1 MYDSSVLFYLIYV
14 GCFGGKNVLNVV
26 ILRVKDKMIVFK
38 SFNFSDVSVLIG
50 NEDVY
55 VFKKWLEFLELDFKE
70 K

>member
-1 MYDSSVLFYLIYV
+1 
-14 GCFGGKNVLNVV
+14 
-26 ILRVKDKMIVFK
+26 MIVFK